1 MKQTKITALYERLS
15 HDDELQGESNS
26 ISNQKRLLEDYAK
39 QHGYKIIRH
48 FTDDGISGTRFD
60 RPGFMAMMDEIEDGN
75 VEVVLVKDLSRVGR
89 DYLKVGMYMET
100 MRKLGVRL
108 LAVNDNVDSFN
119 EDEFTP
125 FRNILNEYYARDTSK
140 KIRSTFK
147 AKGNSGKHVASSTP
161 YGYMKDPE
169 DKNHWIIDEEAAEIV
184 RRIFQMTMDGVG
196 PFRIAQALKAEKIDI
211 PGYHMQKMG
220 MGLHQSRVFKD
231 PYNWGSSTVAGI
243 LRKPEYL
250 GHTVN
255 FKTRK
260 HFKDKKSHYVSQDQ
274 WLIFENTQEPI
285 IDQETFDIV
294 QKIRAGVRRYPD
306 GWGETHPLSGLMY
319 CSSCG
324 GVMYVHRITNG
335 VRRPYF
341 VCANYCKQPVGSK
354 CVSSHR
360 VNAEN
365 VLQLA
370 GDIIKAVIDY
380 ALTDKE
386 AFAKEIQ
393 EGFEKKQDVDMTKQK
408 KRMAFCEKRIDDLET
423 LIAKIY
429 EDNALGKLSDKRYET
444 LSNQYETELSALTE
458 ELAGYQNISAQYDDN
473 KDASKR
479 FLALVERYTDF
490 GELSNIMLNEFVDKI
505 VVHER
510 DRKGSIQT
518 TQKIDIYFNLIG
530 QFIPPSMVPKEPTPE
545 ELEEMRR
552 MEEIKD
558 RRHQQ
563 YLARKANGKQKIY
576 EERVKAK
583 RKAAMDA
590 KKEALR
596 AEDRENGVYHI
607 AGELPEIPRAGK
619 CKESKE
625 PSFKRTEPHAVS
637 RVKTTRSRRTSGAR
651 GTGVT
656 TGKRTV
662 VKKRK
667 TEKV

>member
-1 MKQTKITALYERLS
+1 
-15 HDDELQGESNS
+15 
-26 ISNQKRLLEDYAK
+26 
-39 QHGYKIIRH
+39 
-48 FTDDGISGTRFD
+48 
-60 RPGFMAMMDEIEDGN
+60 
-75 VEVVLVKDLSRVGR
+75 
-89 DYLKVGMYMET
+89 
-100 MRKLGVRL
+100 
-108 LAVNDNVDSFN
+108 
-119 EDEFTP
+119 
-125 FRNILNEYYARDTSK
+125 
-140 KIRSTFK
+140 
-147 AKGNSGKHVASSTP
+147 
-161 YGYMKDPE
+161 
-169 DKNHWIIDEEAAEIV
+169 
-184 RRIFQMTMDGVG
+184 MT
-196 PFRIAQALKAEKIDI
+196 
-211 PGYHMQKMG
+211 
-220 MGLHQSRVFKD
+220 
-231 PYNWGSSTVAGI
+231 
-243 LRKPEYL
+243 
-250 GHTVN
+250 
-255 FKTRK
+255 
-260 HFKDKKSHYVSQDQ
+260 
-274 WLIFENTQEPI
+274 
-285 IDQETFDIV
+285 
-294 QKIRAGVRRYPD
+294 
-306 GWGETHPLSGLMY
+306 
-319 CSSCG
+319 
-324 GVMYVHRITNG
+324 
-335 VRRPYF
+335 
-341 VCANYCKQPVGSK
+341 
-354 CVSSHR
+354 
-360 VNAEN
+360 
-365 VLQLA
+365 
-370 GDIIKAVIDY
+370 KAVIDY

-458 ELAGYQNISAQYDDN
+458 ELAGYQDISAQYDDN

-479 FLALVERYTDF
+479 FLALVDRYTDF
-490 GELSNIMLNEFVDKI
+490 DELSNIMLNEFVDKI

-563 YLARKANGKQKIY
+563 YLKRKANGKQKIY

-583 RKAAMDA
+583 RKAVMDA